1 MNKGNITRRFVQ
13 VLNRMVRYWPSS
25 AFTFWWTQMELRY
38 IKKEKRKQERE
49 KGQYS
54 AILTE
59 QACSIKDNLHDKKII
74 PRFVTIEEIHE
85 TRCGFLAQS
94 VERRVWGRN
103 HWVHTSLDW
112 TNLPSSSTIQ
122 LYHPA
127 LPSSSTIQLS
137 RCNSNETGR
146 SKREVFPTKEENDL
160 FFKVKRNHWFPFQK
174 YDVRVMAK
182 SRSSEAWN

>member
-38 IKKEKRKQERE
+38 IKKEKKKQERE

-59 QACSIKDNLHDKKII
+59 KACSIKDNLHDKKII

-112 TNLPSSSTIQ
+112 TDLPSSSIIQ

-127 LPSSSTIQLS
+127 LPSSSLGAIQMK
-137 RCNSNETGR
+137 RDAQNEKFFLQ
-146 SKREVFPTKEENDL
+146 KRKMTCFWKWNVIIDLAPMRYIMLHTKTLVFPSKTNVL
-160 FFKVKRNHWFPFQK
+160 
-174 YDVRVMAK
+174 
-182 SRSSEAWN
+182 

>member
-1 MNKGNITRRFVQ
+1 MNKGNITRRFVH

-38 IKKEKRKQERE
+38 IKKEKKKQERE

-103 HWVHTSLDW
+103 HWVHTSSDW
-112 TNLPSSSTIQ
+112 TD
-122 LYHPA
+122 

-146 SKREVFPTKEENDL
+146 SKREVFSTKEENDL
-160 FFKVKRNHWFPFQK
+160 FLKVKRNHWF
-174 YDVRVMAK
+174 
-182 SRSSEAWN
+182 ST

>member
-38 IKKEKRKQERE
+38 IKKEKKKQERE

-127 LPSSSTIQLS
+127 LPSSSLGAIQMK
-137 RCNSNETGR
+137 RDDQNEKFFLQ
-146 SKREVFPTKEENDL
+146 KRKMTCFWKWNVIIDFL
-160 FFKVKRNHWFPFQK
+160 FRNMMWG
-174 YDVRVMAK
+174 
-182 SRSSEAWN
+182 

>member
-25 AFTFWWTQMELRY
+25 AFAFWWTQMELRY
-38 IKKEKRKQERE
+38 IKKEKKKQERE

-103 HWVHTSLDW
+103 YWVHTSLDW

-146 SKREVFPTKEENDL
+146 SKREVFSTKEENDL
-160 FFKVKRNHWFPFQK
+160 FLKVKRNHWFPFQK